1 MLGNRTLRRMSGQ
14 MAEELIGEKIKYYY
28 KKLHNL

>member
-1 MLGNRTLRRMSGQ
+1 MSGQ